1 MEAGQPSTA
10 HLCCGH
16 PLATLPRRNPS
27 TTAAAPAHGTPHHP
41 SPSPPT
47 QAKAKAP
54 LPILYETRRL
64 ATSPENSP
72 HASTSSPRVL
82 PSVSLPTSAS
92 VRCGGG
98 NREAQ
103 AMAAGRE
110 LVVSFGEMLIDFVP
124 TVAGVSLA
132 EAPAFLKAPGGAP
145 ANVAIAVSRLGGGAA
160 FVGKLGDDEFGRM
173 LAAIL
178 RDNGVDDGGVVFDAG
193 ARTALA
199 FVTLRADGER
209 EFMFYRNPSADMLLT
224 ADELNVELIKRAA
237 VFHYGS
243 ISLIAEP
250 CRTAHLRAMEIA
262 KEAGALL
269 SYDPNLREALWPSR
283 EEARTQI
290 LSIWDQADIVKVSE
304 VELEFLT
311 GIDSVEDDV
320 VMKLWRPTMKLLL
333 VTLGDLGCKY
343 YARDFHGAVPS
354 FKVQQVD
361 TTGAGDAFVGALLR
375 RIVKDP
381 SSLQDEKKLVE
392 SIKFANAC
400 GAITTTKKGAI
411 PSLPTEAEV
420 LRLIEKA

>member
-1 MEAGQPSTA
+1 
-10 HLCCGH
+10 
-16 PLATLPRRNPS
+16 
-27 TTAAAPAHGTPHHP
+27 
-41 SPSPPT
+41 
-47 QAKAKAP
+47 
-54 LPILYETRRL
+54 
-64 ATSPENSP
+64 
-72 HASTSSPRVL
+72 
-82 PSVSLPTSAS
+82 
-92 VRCGGG
+92 
-98 NREAQ
+98 
-103 AMAAGRE
+103 
-110 LVVSFGEMLIDFVP
+110 
-124 TVAGVSLA
+124 
-132 EAPAFLKAPGGAP
+132 
-145 ANVAIAVSRLGGGAA
+145 
-160 FVGKLGDDEFGRM
+160 M

-178 RDNGVDDGGVVFDAG
+178 RDNGVDGGGVVFRRGRAHRACLRHP
-193 ARTALA
+193 ARRR
-199 FVTLRADGER
+199 RAR
-209 EFMFYRNPSADMLLT
+209 VHVLYRNPSADMLLT
-224 ADELNVELIKRAA
+224 ADELNVGLIRRAA

-311 GIDSVEDDV
+311 GINSVEDDV

-333 VTLGDLGCKY
+333 VTLGDQGCKY
-343 YARDFHGAVPS
+343 YTRDFHGAVPS

-400 GAITTTKKGAI
+400 GAITATKKGAI
-411 PSLPTEAEV
+411 PSLPTETEV
-420 LRLIEKA
+420 LQLIEKA